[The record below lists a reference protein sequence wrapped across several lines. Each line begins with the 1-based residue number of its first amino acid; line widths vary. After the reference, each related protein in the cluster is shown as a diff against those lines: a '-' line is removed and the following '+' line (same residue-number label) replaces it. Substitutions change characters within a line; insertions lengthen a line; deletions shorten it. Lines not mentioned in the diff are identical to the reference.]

1 MGHYVKVLT
10 VHLYIRG
17 VKYFLTVLYGQLA
30 SFFLKKTEVFLKLT
44 VLLSLRNNHV
54 MTTVITFSESASR
67 IKVIL
72 YWTHFS
78 WNVSSYFKLSA
89 WKRSC
94 TISFELQMPQISSTP
109 FWKALRSST
118 TNSRNCNLPPAHFIC
133 TSCCVFQIFFTY
145 LWLHYINVLYH
156 TINICDVIHM
166 CMCTKPRLKLKWF
179 CEINSVFWS

>member
-30 SFFLKKTEVFLKLT
+30 SFLLKKTEVFLKLT

-72 YWTHFS
+72 YWTHFF

-94 TISFELQMPQISSTP
+94 TISFNYKCHKFHRPHFGKLSEVLPRIVEIAIFQLPIS
-109 FWKALRSST
+109 FVLAV
-118 TNSRNCNLPPAHFIC
+118 
-133 TSCCVFQIFFTY
+133 VFFKYFLLIY
-145 LWLHYINVLYH
+145 DY
-156 TINICDVIHM
+156 TI
-166 CMCTKPRLKLKWF
+166 
-179 CEINSVFWS
+179 